1 MHMCIRVPAI
11 YIPSAD
17 DLKHLQSLLCLLLC
31 FDQLMLLQLLLAA
44 STSKAVKQPP
54 SVKLMVLDSA

>member
-1 MHMCIRVPAI
+1 MCTSVLAI

-17 DLKHLQSLLCLLLC
+17 DLKHLQSLLRLLLC
-31 FDQLMLLQLLLAA
+31 FDQLVLLQLLLAA
-44 STSKAVKQPP
+44 STSKAVQQPS